1 MSTMVVFI
9 NKNIN
14 TIIKLIVSEE
24 LFLPLDIP
32 VLLRT
37 EDTFKVKLDCL

>member
-1 MSTMVVFI
+1 MFI

-24 LFLPLDIP
+24 LFLPLDIS

>member
-1 MSTMVVFI
+1 MFI

-24 LFLPLDIP
+24 LFLPLEIP
-32 VLLRT
+32 VLLRI